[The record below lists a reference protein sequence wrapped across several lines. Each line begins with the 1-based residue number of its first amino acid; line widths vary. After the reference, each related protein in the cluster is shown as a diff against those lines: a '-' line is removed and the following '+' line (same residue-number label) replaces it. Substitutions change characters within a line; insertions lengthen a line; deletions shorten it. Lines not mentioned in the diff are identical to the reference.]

1 MLLNLKN
8 LPCIMS
14 CLAIEIKTHKNA
26 IYAAKSFY
34 HYKNELG

>member
-14 CLAIEIKTHKNA
+14 CFAIEIKTHKNA

-34 HYKNELG
+34 HYKN